1 MACRCCSII
10 EHIRMMP
17 CQHSLATAP
26 RWHAIPLNSEPPEP
40 LNKDSVKI
48 LDEGNLTAR
57 VLLAEHHALGRCLSP
72 TATAAEARSATAALR
87 AILAKPRAPARLVE
101 PAVQEVPEP
110 EPVQTPSDEEFAPE
124 PNIDA
129 LMPPVLVPVTPVCQT
144 GSLQPN
150 RRRRRQRGRRGRR
163 GQHRSSSGPGGQLQP
178 RQCSVSRPYA
188 STRRRRRE
196 SAHHAAT
203 IRRREGYV
211 AMESEGVC
219 V

>member
-57 VLLAEHHALGRCLSP
+57 VLLVEHHALGRCLSP

-163 GQHRSSSGPGGQLQP
+163 GQHRSSSGPVAAETVQCFSPVREHEEKEKRERPPRRYDKAQGGL
-178 RQCSVSRPYA
+178 CGDG
-188 STRRRRRE
+188 E
-196 SAHHAAT
+196 
-203 IRRREGYV
+203 
-211 AMESEGVC
+211 
-219 V
+219 